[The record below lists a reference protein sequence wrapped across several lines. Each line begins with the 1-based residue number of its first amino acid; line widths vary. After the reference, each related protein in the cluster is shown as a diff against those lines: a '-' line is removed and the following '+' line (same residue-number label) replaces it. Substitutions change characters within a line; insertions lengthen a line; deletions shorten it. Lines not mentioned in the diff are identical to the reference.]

1 MNNIK
6 NIDLVRVLRANRP
19 GKELGFIEKLKVSYR
34 PYICPFNEL
43 LETIPENEKVFDV
56 GCGSGMFLFLVNK
69 FRNPSQL
76 YGIEIDERLIENAK
90 DLFVGEKS
98 KSTFSVFDGEVIPEQ
113 MKDYNYITLIDV
125 LHHVPLDKQQQF
137 LIEIYNKMSKNSTLI
152 LKDINSN
159 NPFFVWNKIHDF
171 VFSGEI
177 GNEPNPTSLMKLL
190 QNVGFEI
197 ESINY
202 KMMFLYPHFTLI
214 CKKK

>member
-1 MNNIK
+1 MNKIR
-6 NIDLVRVLRANRP
+6 NIDLVSVLRNNKP
-19 GKELGFIEKLKVSYR
+19 GKKLGFIETLKVSYR
-34 PYICPFNEL
+34 PYICPFSEL
-43 LETIPENEKVFDV
+43 LEKIPENEKVFDV

-159 NPFFVWNKIHDF
+159 NPFFIWNKFHDF

-177 GNEPNPTSLMKLL
+177 GNEPNPTNLVKLL
-190 QNVGFEI
+190 ENVGFEI

>member
-19 GKELGFIEKLKVSYR
+19 GKELGFVEKLKVSYR

-43 LETIPENEKVFDV
+43 LETIPENAKVFDI

-76 YGIEIDERLIENAK
+76 FGIEIDERLIENAK
-90 DLFVGEKS
+90 DLFASEKTNAS
-98 KSTFSVFDGEVIPEQ
+98 FSVFDGGMIPEQ
-113 MKDYNYITLIDV
+113 MKEFNYITLIDV
-125 LHHVPLDKQQQF
+125 LHHVPLEKQQQF
-137 LIEIYNKMSKNSTLI
+137 LVEIYNKMGNNSTLI

-159 NPFFVWNKIHDF
+159 NPFFVWNKVHDF
-171 VFSGEI
+171 VFSGEV
-177 GNEPNPTSLMKLL
+177 GHEPNPKKLTEQL
-190 QNVGFEI
+190 KNIGFEI
-197 ESINY
+197 ERVNY